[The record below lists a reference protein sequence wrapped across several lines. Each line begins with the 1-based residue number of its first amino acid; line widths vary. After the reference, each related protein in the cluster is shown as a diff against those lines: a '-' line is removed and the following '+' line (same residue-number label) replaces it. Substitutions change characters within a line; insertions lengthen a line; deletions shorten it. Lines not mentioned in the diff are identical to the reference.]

1 MLAQGRCIFIANK
14 SKKEQP
20 MSQFQTYTDIL
31 LDLPV
36 DDTMKAFIK
45 QHGLQLPKK
54 WVWKDS
60 VEISKRLSEM
70 IQSSSIPYVRERT
83 QAALHN
89 CANLGNEQGRHAMFQ
104 AVHGRAEVIARLIS
118 CKSDLHRAFWL
129 YVHESQLFEMASEIE
144 FLDHH
149 AHQARQHDL
158 GLKRLVRRDAESI
171 TAFEEAIS
179 RFYQR
184 ELGCGEVCVANVLD
198 RMQGTQLVTIRA
210 KDLPSLVLQ
219 YQGDQLHRQIGVP
232 NIHMVL
238 EYAQATGVVRTLIRG
253 GAKYHAMLCAAF
265 AQYLLGVEVDAQSL
279 RAPKLNLA
287 ALRRGVVIPQAIED
301 GVIGLQVKS
310 VTVVSCCGQLM
321 LECVAS
327 SPDNLQC
334 VTELLNEFFAT
345 ENPLLRGWSIQ
356 AAILNLHLAPTKD
369 KRRSPVVSV
378 EVTHK
383 GQLNLHRFDESLRG
397 QLESYLVRLGIMR
410 EQQVFRPDLCLSA

>member
-1 MLAQGRCIFIANK
+1 
-14 SKKEQP
+14 

-36 DDTMKAFIK
+36 DDTLKAFIK
-45 QHGLQLPKK
+45 QHGLHLPKK
-54 WVWKDS
+54 WVWRDS
-60 VEISKRLSEM
+60 VETSKRLMEM
-70 IQSSSIPYVRERT
+70 VQSNPNAYVRDRT
-83 QAALHN
+83 LAALN
-89 CANLGNEQGRHAMFQ
+89 SCANLGNELCRQAIFQ
-104 AVHGRAEVIARLIS
+104 AVHGRPEVIARLIS

-129 YVHESQLFEMASEIE
+129 YVHEPQLFEMASEIE

-149 AHQARQHDL
+149 AHQTQQHDL
-158 GLKRLVRRDAESI
+158 GLKRLVRRDDESI

-198 RMQGTQLVTIRA
+198 RTQGTQLVTIRA
-210 KDLPSLVLQ
+210 KDLPSLELQ
-219 YQGDQLHRQIGVP
+219 YQGDQLQRQIGVP

-265 AQYLLGVEVDAQSL
+265 AQYLLGVEVDAQNL
-279 RAPKLNLA
+279 KAPKLNLA

-310 VTVVSCCGQLM
+310 VTVVSGCGQLM

-327 SPDNLQC
+327 SSDNLQC
-334 VTELLNEFFAT
+334 VTELLNEFFT
-345 ENPLLRGWSIQ
+345 SENPLLRGWSIQ
-356 AAILNLHLAPTKD
+356 AAILNFHLAPIKG

-378 EVTHK
+378 EVTSK
-383 GQLNLHRFDESLRG
+383 GQMNLHRFDESLRG
-397 QLESYLVRLGIMR
+397 QLEAYLVQLGIMR
-410 EQQVFRPDLCLSA
+410 ELQVFSTDLLTSA